1 MKYWWLALL
10 IVAIFAAETYLV
22 WLMRN
27 NRKACM
33 ITLTVLSSVLLI
45 YKTVEFA
52 YYRIANKGLYPVEFS
67 HITYFV
73 LGVTVCFGIK
83 KMRAFAGICSVL
95 AGFGYVVAACFSPGS
110 IITEA
115 SAVFYIPLAI
125 IQHEVLWFA
134 GCLLL
139 FNVDKYSIKDIWV
152 PLVGVFTMIIF
163 SVLVSQRIIYKDFAS
178 YDNMIIIKIVTGR
191 IVEYLIGAENLTVA
205 KQAITAVV
213 LIVAAVGIFVSFYFI
228 NNAAFKKREKKGSVI
243 KGENFEIGIVPF
255 IKSAV
260 AKKRRQVCVATSDS
274 QAEVSADVADKEE

>member
-10 IVAIFAAETYLV
+10 IVGIFAIETYIV

-33 ITLTVLSSVLLI
+33 ITLFVISTILLV

-52 YYRIANKGLYPVEFS
+52 YYRIAHKGLYPVEFS

-95 AGFGYVVAACFSPGS
+95 AGFGYIVAACFSPDS

-115 SAVFYIPLAI
+115 SAVYYIPLAI

-139 FNVDKYSIKDIWV
+139 FNTDKYSLKDIWV
-152 PLVGVFTMIIF
+152 PLVGVVAMIVF
-163 SVLVSQRIIYKDFAS
+163 SILVSQRIIYKDFAG
-178 YDNMIIIKIVTGR
+178 YDNMIIIKIITGR
-191 IVEYLIGAENLTVA
+191 IVEYLIGAEKVTVA
-205 KQAITAVV
+205 KQAITASV
-213 LIVAAVGIFVSFYFI
+213 LIIAAIGIFVSFYFV
-228 NNAAFKKREKKGSVI
+228 NNYAFKRREKNGSQI
-243 KGENFEIGIVPF
+243 KGADFEIGLSNLIL
-255 IKSAV
+255 
-260 AKKRRQVCVATSDS
+260 KR
-274 QAEVSADVADKEE
+274 K

>member
-33 ITLTVLSSVLLI
+33 ITLMVISSILLT

-95 AGFGYVVAACFSPGS
+95 AGFGYVIAACFSPDS

-115 SAVFYIPLAI
+115 SAVYYIPLAI

-139 FNVDKYSIKDIWV
+139 FNVDRYSIKDIWV
-152 PLVGVFTMIIF
+152 PLVGVLAMIVF
-163 SVLVSQRIIYKDFAS
+163 SILVWKEVIYKDFVEH
-178 YDNMIIIKIVTGR
+178 DNMIIIKIITGR

-205 KQAITAVV
+205 KQVITAVV
-213 LIVAAVGIFVSFYFI
+213 LIIAAVGIFVSFYFI
-228 NNAAFKKREKKGSVI
+228 NNAVFKKREKNESKI
-243 KGENFEIGIVPF
+243 KGENFEIGLIPL
-255 IKSAV
+255 IKTAI
-260 AKKRRQVCVATSDS
+260 AKRTV
-274 QAEVSADVADKEE
+274 